1 MTPVLSTPVVVPVQ
15 GSLVLGRNFTEIC
28 KFAVAANQ
36 PNAGKCSVARSTY
49 QGEIC
54 IGEFPIPAAHLEGFA
69 TWDDTG
75 ETPAQV
81 LYTDGAGVADTD
93 FILYVTAATTTRCQN
108 DHSVLAYA
116 SYCQLDQNSRPTAG
130 YTNFCPVQLQ
140 GPSFDR
146 DKFVMTA
153 VHELLH
159 ALGFSKQL
167 FDKFKDCSSSAD
179 PTSCPDRRDVVETVR
194 GLSRLTTPAVLN
206 RTRHHFSCTWTDFG
220 GPLEDRPAGVSSHW
234 EARLMQGSIMTA
246 KLGQPHLT
254 TIDAVTLAMFEDSG
268 WYQVDYST
276 AGSLVWGQ
284 DQGCTFGTEAT
295 CVTSNDWFCLGS
307 SVGCH
312 YLHLDKGRC
321 ESDSYLGVC
330 RVYKPQPGDE
340 CWKGSS
346 APSTLQLE
354 LHGESYQEASRCF
367 ISNLTK
373 TGLGGTSSPA
383 GRCYE
388 HRCNSTGVLEVR
400 VQGSP
405 WVRCPFGFSIA
416 VPGYSGALACPPPG
430 VLCRDVFPPP
440 HTTTAATTQADSCPT
455 GNAHTPPSPPHT
467 TPPSPHHSTPLP
479 TPPLRQQL
487 RLRAAPQVILTHHY
501 PLPTTPPSPHQPPS
515 PQHPLPTTHPPP
527 HTTTAATTQADSCP
541 TGNAHTPLS
550 PPHNT
555 PPPSP
560 HQPPSPQHPLP
571 TTHPPPHTPLPT
583 HTLPTPPLQ
592 QQLRLT
598 AAPQVMLTLHY
609 PLPTTPPSPHQP
621 PSPQHPLPTTPPP
634 PHTTT
639 AATTQADSCPTG
651 NTHTP
656 LSPPLPTPL
665 HPPPHTTP
673 PPPHTTTAATTQ
685 ADSCPTGNAHTPL
698 SPPHNTPPPSPH
710 HTTPP
715 PPHTTTAATTQAD
728 SCPTGA
734 PDDRNEEVHL
744 ELTFP
749 AEVARLTQADLSAFR
764 DLVAMEM
771 AVLACI
777 SRNRVAVRPEDQL
790 KAHLVI
796 VRLYPSHNSTEGP
809 GCAGVFAHLEASVR
823 AGRFIVTFR
832 GTPYRAAGI
841 RLVDGKPVRRPP
853 ATVAMAMGVVGGLL
867 LLVVVVVLIFF
878 YKAKTPRTVAPATPS
893 RASSITLQRF

>member
-1 MTPVLSTPVVVPVQ
+1 MSSWVQGLVYLLSALVCVGHLPAPLPTQHSCIFDDIEPSDVPRKTQTYVQPSDVLDRARTYAKTSDVSESGSDVSDASGRARRDSGDLFRPLRITPWFHNIGSELGRAEQDSLREVVREAVGRITRALAVVPVQ

-49 QGEIC
+49 PGEIC

-81 LYTDGAGVADTD
+81 LYTEGAGVADTD

-140 GPSFDR
+140 GPGFDR

-254 TIDAVTLAMFEDSG
+254 TIDAVTLAVFEDSG

-367 ISNLTK
+367 VSNLTK

-405 WVRCPFGFSIA
+405 WVRCPFGFSIV

-430 VLCRDVFPPP
+430 ALCRDVFPPP
-440 HTTTAATTQADSCPT
+440 HTTAAATTQ
-455 GNAHTPPSPPHT
+455 G
-467 TPPSPHHSTPLP
+467 
-479 TPPLRQQL
+479 
-487 RLRAAPQVILTHHY
+487 
-501 PLPTTPPSPHQPPS
+501 
-515 PQHPLPTTHPPP
+515 
-527 HTTTAATTQADSCP
+527 
-541 TGNAHTPLS
+541 
-550 PPHNT
+550 
-555 PPPSP
+555 
-560 HQPPSPQHPLP
+560 
-571 TTHPPPHTPLPT
+571 
-583 HTLPTPPLQ
+583 
-592 QQLRLT
+592 
-598 AAPQVMLTLHY
+598 
-609 PLPTTPPSPHQP
+609 
-621 PSPQHPLPTTPPP
+621 
-634 PHTTT
+634 
-639 AATTQADSCPTG
+639 
-651 NTHTP
+651 
-656 LSPPLPTPL
+656 
-665 HPPPHTTP
+665 
-673 PPPHTTTAATTQ
+673 
-685 ADSCPTGNAHTPL
+685 
-698 SPPHNTPPPSPH
+698 
-710 HTTPP
+710 
-715 PPHTTTAATTQAD
+715 D

-734 PDDRNEEVHL
+734 PDDRYEEVQL
-744 ELTFP
+744 EVTFP
-749 AEVARLTQADLSAFR
+749 AEVARLTRADLSAFR

-796 VRLYPSHNSTEGP
+796 VRLYSAHNSTEGP

-823 AGRFIVTFR
+823 AGRLIVTFR
-832 GTPYRAAGI
+832 GTPYRATGI
-841 RLVDGKPVRRPP
+841 RMVDGKPVRRPP
-853 ATVAMAMGVVGGLL
+853 ATVAVAMGVVGGLL

-893 RASSITLQRF
+893 RASSITLQGF